1 MSYQK
6 RLDSES
12 FRILNYL
19 TPSHP
24 GPAIYLPPVT
34 PLAFGKVA
42 WWALKS
48 WHSCSIP
55 IISPWFHHVTIWN
68 VIAPRWKKGLLL
80 LHLFASVSLHGKVLP
95 QLGMVFHLY
104 WGSNTVPPLVV
115 VNFGPMGPPPG
126 PDQHEMIR
134 RYQNSGCFRPGL
146 CQPMEQEMGTSGP
159 KNRQMEES
167 QQSTH
172 VKDPTPPAVTLRLWR
187 SARKSLP
194 HLHRLHSLLHSS
206 DLLQGPM
213 PGYTYI

>member
-12 FRILNYL
+12 FRIL

-68 VIAPRWKKGLLL
+68 VIADRWKKASFCYIYSPQFRCMGRCCPNWGWFSICTEAVTRCHPWWLSTLDPWGR
-80 LHLFASVSLHGKVLP
+80 HLDPTSMSWYAGIKTVVVFDLAFASQWNRRWEPQDPKIDTSKIQLH
-95 QLGMVFHLY
+95 Q
-104 WGSNTVPPLVV
+104 
-115 VNFGPMGPPPG
+115 
-126 PDQHEMIR
+126 R
-134 RYQNSGCFRPGL
+134 
-146 CQPMEQEMGTSGP
+146 
-159 KNRQMEES
+159 
-167 QQSTH
+167 
-172 VKDPTPPAVTLRLWR
+172 
-187 SARKSLP
+187 
-194 HLHRLHSLLHSS
+194 
-206 DLLQGPM
+206 
-213 PGYTYI
+213 